1 MLLRDLDW
9 TSSPLG
15 PPATW
20 PQSLRS
26 IVQMMLTSS
35 YQMWMGW
42 GPELAYL
49 YNDAYRPTLGV
60 KHPLS
65 LGKPV
70 AGVWK
75 EIWGDIG
82 PLIENVLATGEAHYG
97 EGMLLLL
104 ERSGFPEETYHTF
117 SYSPLFDDAG
127 SVAGLFCV
135 VVEETE
141 RVLNERRL
149 ATIRE
154 LASSF
159 AGLKTEG
166 DLFAA
171 VTTCLGGNLKDLPF
185 TLHYL
190 QEDEGR
196 SARLVSSTGLAPGHP
211 AAPRTLEVDSSPWPF
226 AALQGSS
233 PAVVVE
239 DLAARFGVLPSGD
252 WDRPPQAALLVPLA
266 QQTQDAAAAGFM
278 VVGLNPY
285 RVGDDNLRAFIGLL
299 AGQVASGLSSVR
311 AYEEERRRATAL
323 AEIDRA
329 KTAFFSNVSHEFRTP
344 LTLMLGPLEDV
355 LEQQPDAEA
364 TRVQVQLAH
373 RNGVRLLRLVNS
385 LLDFS
390 RIEAGRVEATYERT
404 DLGQFTA
411 DIAATFRSAMDKAGL
426 ELVIDTASLP
436 GWVYVDRDM
445 WEKVVLNLLSNA
457 FKFTFEGQISVSVGP
472 VGEQACAITV
482 ADTGVGI
489 PESELP
495 KLFER
500 FHRVEGAQGRSF
512 EGSGIGLAL
521 VQELVKLH
529 GGAIGVQS
537 EEGVGTRV
545 TVTLPLGA
553 AHLPA
558 ERVRDHSDAAS
569 SPSRAQAFV
578 DEALQWL
585 PSANDD
591 PAALDATGLDDAPS
605 ARVGVDRT
613 VLLADDNADM
623 RDYVTRLLRAQGY
636 AVTAVS
642 DGEAAL
648 ARAREAAPDLIL
660 SDVMMPNLDGY
671 GLLRAVRDDQSLAG
685 VPVVL
690 LSARAGEEARVEGLD
705 AGADDYLVKP
715 FSARELIARVNANI
729 QMAKLRREAARAVM
743 ASEQRLLMTQ
753 ERLSLALSTGQVSV
767 FEWAVEEDHLIVQ
780 GPLAEAFGVRREDA
794 SRGLPL
800 EAFVAG
806 IHPGDVRSRHGR
818 AQCRGRGRRAIRSRI
833 SPAWRR

>member
-190 QEDEGR
+190 LEDEGR

-211 AAPRTLEVDSSPWPF
+211 AAPRTLELDSSPWPF
-226 AALQGSS
+226 AALQGGS

-285 RVGDDNLRAFIGLL
+285 RVGDDSLRAFIGLL

-311 AYEEERRRATAL
+311 GLSRKNAGAPRPWRRSTAP
-323 AEIDRA
+323 R
-329 KTAFFSNVSHEFRTP
+329 P
-344 LTLMLGPLEDV
+344 L
-355 LEQQPDAEA
+355 
-364 TRVQVQLAH
+364 
-373 RNGVRLLRLVNS
+373 
-385 LLDFS
+385 
-390 RIEAGRVEATYERT
+390 
-404 DLGQFTA
+404 
-411 DIAATFRSAMDKAGL
+411 
-426 ELVIDTASLP
+426 
-436 GWVYVDRDM
+436 
-445 WEKVVLNLLSNA
+445 
-457 FKFTFEGQISVSVGP
+457 
-472 VGEQACAITV
+472 
-482 ADTGVGI
+482 
-489 PESELP
+489 
-495 KLFER
+495 
-500 FHRVEGAQGRSF
+500 
-512 EGSGIGLAL
+512 
-521 VQELVKLH
+521 
-529 GGAIGVQS
+529 
-537 EEGVGTRV
+537 
-545 TVTLPLGA
+545 
-553 AHLPA
+553 
-558 ERVRDHSDAAS
+558 S
-569 SPSRAQAFV
+569 SP
-578 DEALQWL
+578 
-585 PSANDD
+585 
-591 PAALDATGLDDAPS
+591 T
-605 ARVGVDRT
+605 
-613 VLLADDNADM
+613 
-623 RDYVTRLLRAQGY
+623 
-636 AVTAVS
+636 
-642 DGEAAL
+642 
-648 ARAREAAPDLIL
+648 
-660 SDVMMPNLDGY
+660 
-671 GLLRAVRDDQSLAG
+671 
-685 VPVVL
+685 
-690 LSARAGEEARVEGLD
+690 
-705 AGADDYLVKP
+705 
-715 FSARELIARVNANI
+715 
-729 QMAKLRREAARAVM
+729 
-743 ASEQRLLMTQ
+743 
-753 ERLSLALSTGQVSV
+753 
-767 FEWAVEEDHLIVQ
+767 
-780 GPLAEAFGVRREDA
+780 
-794 SRGLPL
+794 
-800 EAFVAG
+800 
-806 IHPGDVRSRHGR
+806 
-818 AQCRGRGRRAIRSRI
+818 
-833 SPAWRR
+833 